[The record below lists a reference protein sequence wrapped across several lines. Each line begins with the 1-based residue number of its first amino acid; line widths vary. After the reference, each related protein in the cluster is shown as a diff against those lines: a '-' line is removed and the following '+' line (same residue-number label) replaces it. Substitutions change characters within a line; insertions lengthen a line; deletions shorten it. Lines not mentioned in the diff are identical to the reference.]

1 MNEIINITKAKAR
14 LSELISRLIYK
25 RDTIVITK
33 KGKRVAVIMP
43 FEKYQQLEKRQSGG
57 LILAKGAL
65 ADLDDEIDEMREAI
79 YRAREEEKSR
89 EVPL

>member
-1 MNEIINITKAKAR
+1 MIETINITKAKAR

-25 RDTIVITK
+25 KDNIVITK

-43 FEKYQQLEKRQSGG
+43 FERCEYLDKRKSGG

-65 ADLDDEIDEMREAI
+65 TDLDAEIDEMCDAI
-79 YRAREEEKSR
+79 YRARETEKSR
-89 EVPL
+89 EVLL